1 MPSRKKF
8 IESKGATCKNWNW
21 SWSFVNHAEKF
32 VIFGLWDVHDDG
44 LILDEKWSGPSKS
57 QSMEHVRLVS
67 EEGYQLKIFPM
78 EFTTTDEG
86 RAKIKGFEPVLI
98 DKQLIKGSGKWY
110 AVGGELSE
118 KSTIAEEVHT
128 PDIYTEGAT
137 TTISVNAYERNAK
150 ARSACIKH
158 YGCKCFICDF
168 NFESFYGKLGSKYI
182 HVHHEV
188 ALSELKK
195 EYIVDP
201 INDLK
206 PLCPNCHA
214 MIHRTHPP
222 MSVKELS
229 DILSDLHKS
238 GCT

>member
-1 MPSRKKF
+1 MTSRKKF

-21 SWSFVNHAEKF
+21 SWSFVNHDGRF
-32 VIFGLWDVHDDG
+32 VIFGLWDVHEDG
-44 LILDEKWSGPSKS
+44 LILSEKWSGQSKK
-57 QSMEHVRLVS
+57 QSLEHVRLVA

-98 DKQLIKGSGKWY
+98 NKQLVKGSGNWY
-110 AVGGELSE
+110 AVGSE
-118 KSTIAEEVHT
+118 SSDRSSIAEEVYDPET
-128 PDIYTEGAT
+128 YTEGAT

-150 ARSACIKH
+150 ARSACIKN
-158 YGCKCFICDF
+158 YGYKCYICNF
-168 NFESFYGKLGSKYI
+168 NFEDVYGKLGNKYI

-188 ALSELKK
+188 ALAQIKK
-195 EYIVDP
+195 EYVVDP
-201 INDLK
+201 IKDLK

-222 MSVKELS
+222 MAVQELIN
-229 DILSDLHKS
+229 ILKGIPSPS
-238 GCT
+238 FT